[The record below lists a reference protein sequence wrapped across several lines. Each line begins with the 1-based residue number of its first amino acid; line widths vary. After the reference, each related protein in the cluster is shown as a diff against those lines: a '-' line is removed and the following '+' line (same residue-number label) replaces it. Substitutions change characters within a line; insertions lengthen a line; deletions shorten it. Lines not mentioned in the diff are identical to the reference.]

1 MNLAYIKRQNFY
13 WLKRDFV
20 FCFEKIISNKRIML
34 AYVVT
39 SAIIF
44 NKYTMNVERGQSNG
58 I

>member
-1 MNLAYIKRQNFY
+1 MNLAYNKRQNFY
-13 WLKRDFV
+13 WVKRDFV
-20 FCFEKIISNKRIML
+20 FYFAMIIHNNQIIL

-44 NKYTMNVERGQSNG
+44 NKYTMNVERGQNNG